1 MNCSEIKC
9 ERCGRIYCSCDSCIC
24 EYADAVI
31 RGDYG
36 NGEERRRQL
45 GDHYGR
51 IQNIV
56 NERLGF
62 SKRYP
67 E

>member
-1 MNCSEIKC
+1 MSCTVVTCNK
-9 ERCGRIYCSCDSCIC
+9 CGRQYCSCDMCPC
-24 EYADAVI
+24 EYADSVI

-36 NGEERRRQL
+36 NGEERKRQL
-45 GDHYGR
+45 GDHYNS
-51 IQNIV
+51 IQNVV
-56 NERLGF
+56 NEKLGY

>member
-1 MNCSEIKC
+1 MSCQEITCSK
-9 ERCGRIYCSCDSCIC
+9 CGRVYCSCDSCLC
-24 EYADAVI
+24 EYADRVI

-36 NGEERRRQL
+36 NGEERRSQL
-45 GDHYGR
+45 GDNYNT

-56 NERLGF
+56 NEKLGY